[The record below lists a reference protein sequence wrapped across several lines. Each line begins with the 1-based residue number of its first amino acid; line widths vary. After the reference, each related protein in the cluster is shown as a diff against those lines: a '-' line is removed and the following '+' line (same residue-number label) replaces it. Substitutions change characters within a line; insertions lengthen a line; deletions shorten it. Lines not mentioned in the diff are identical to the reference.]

1 MNLQNHQR
9 IKIKQ
14 LTEFTELLG
23 FETRNKYLIR
33 SDDNTSIGYAAEQG
47 KGLLGLLFRSYFGH
61 WRKFEIHF
69 FDNQKVLLFKAIHPF
84 RWFFQ
89 CLEIYDENNKF
100 LGRLEQRWGILTKKF
115 DLHDSS
121 DNVIATMRSGFFR
134 IWSFPIKKNGAQYAL
149 ISKKWSGLLKEL
161 FLDADS
167 FLLEFQDPAIS
178 EDIKK
183 VLLASAV
190 FVDLQYFEKK
200 ATNYIGSFVRC
211 ILVIS
216 KYWFCN

>member
-1 MNLQNHQR
+1 MNLQNHRR

-14 LTEFTELLG
+14 LKEFIELLG
-23 FETRNKYLIR
+23 FETRNKYVIQ
-33 SDDNTSIGYAAEQG
+33 DDKNTSIGYAAEQG
-47 KGLLGLLFRSYFGH
+47 KGLLGLLFRSILGH
-61 WRKFEIHF
+61 WRKYEIHF
-69 FDNQKVLLFKAIHPF
+69 FDTQKVFLFKAYHPF

-89 CLEIYDENNKF
+89 ALEIYDVNNKF

-121 DNVIATMRSGFFR
+121 DTVIATMRSGIFR
-134 IWSFPIKKNGAQYAL
+134 IWSFPIKKNGAEYAL
-149 ISKKWSGLLKEL
+149 ISKKWGGLLKEL
-161 FLDADS
+161 FLDADT
-167 FLLEFQDPAIS
+167 FLLEFQDAAIS

-200 ATNYIGSFVRC
+200 AD
-211 ILVIS
+211 
-216 KYWFCN
+216 